1 MESVFHVLRVLL
13 VILEVLILFNLL
25 VAVHEL
31 GHFLAAR
38 WRGLV
43 VDKFRIW
50 FGKPIWKTTRGGVEY
65 SLGWIP
71 AGGFVALPQM
81 APMDSIE
88 GKLEGARPNLPPVSP
103 WDKIIVAFAGPLFSF
118 GLACVFAVIVWVV
131 GRPVSEG
138 ETNLTIGYVATDS
151 PAERAGLRPGDRIL
165 EVDGQRPTRFGGMSN
180 SVVWYITRSE
190 EKTIPFKVER
200 DGQILTFQP
209 SPELPQRS
217 GWWRRAETRHVGL
230 GAAFTPM
237 VAKVAPGSPA
247 DRAGLRTND
256 LIKTLNGAP
265 LLHIQQFY
273 ETEQNSYGQPLSL
286 GVERDGKPLSL
297 TLPGVPFQIFGVT
310 KGSPA
315 EEAGVKAN
323 DVLTAVNGQPA
334 TRFRD
339 LREATRASNGQ
350 PVELTLNR
358 PGEAAP
364 RTVRVLPRKPEGED
378 QYYTGMNLTSKEGG
392 TADGITWDSYGVMK
406 LDHPTPGEQIQQG
419 TMSIVNTLGAILSP
433 RSDIKVQHLGG
444 PVMILRAY
452 YLLFESPRGWQLA
465 LWFSVILNI
474 NLALLNLL
482 PFPVLDGG
490 HITLALLEMIRGKTL
505 NVRLLEAVQTACAML
520 LIGYML
526 YITFFDVGD
535 LVGGDN
541 GGGRQLKFRPAAAT
555 SEAAS
560 PTPGGSPTP

>member
-1 MESVFHVLRVLL
+1 MESVLHALRFLL
-13 VILEVLILFNLL
+13 VVLEVLVLFNLL

-50 FGKPIWKTTRGGVEY
+50 FGKPIWKTHRDGVEY

-88 GKLEGARPNLPPVSP
+88 GKIEGARPNLPPASP
-103 WDKIIVAFAGPLFSF
+103 LDKIIVAFAGPLFSF
-118 GLACVFAVIVWVV
+118 GLACVFAVVVWLV
-131 GRPVSEG
+131 GRPVSEQ
-138 ETNLTIGYVATDS
+138 ETNLTIGYVAPES
-151 PAERAGLRPGDRIL
+151 PAEKAGLKPGDRIV
-165 EVDGQRPTRFGGMSN
+165 EVDGQRPERFGGMSK

-190 EKTIPFKVER
+190 EATIPFKVVR
-200 DGQILTFQP
+200 DGQTLEFRATPQ
-209 SPELPQRS
+209 LPDKS
-217 GWWRRAETRHVGL
+217 SWWRRAETRHVGL
-230 GAAFTPM
+230 SPAFTPM

-247 DRAGLRTND
+247 ERAGLRTND
-256 LIKTLNGAP
+256 LVKLLNGAP
-265 LLHIQQFY
+265 LLHTQQFY
-273 ETEQNSYGQPLSL
+273 ETEQSHYGQPMEL
-286 GVERDGKPLSL
+286 GVERGGRPVSL

-310 KGSPA
+310 PGSPA
-315 EEAGVKAN
+315 EEGGIRAG
-323 DVLTAVNGQPA
+323 DVLTAVNGRPA
-334 TRFRD
+334 TRFLD
-339 LREATRASNGQ
+339 LREATRESGGQ
-350 PVELTLNR
+350 PVEMSLQR

-364 RTVRVLPRKPEGED
+364 RTVRVIPRKPEGED
-378 QYYTGMNLTSKEGG
+378 QFFTGLNLAARDGN
-392 TADGITWDSYGVMK
+392 TADGITWDSYGVVK
-406 LDHPTPGEQIQQG
+406 LDYPTPGEQVAG
-419 TMSIVNTLGAILSP
+419 GAMSIVNTLGAILSP

-465 LWFSVILNI
+465 LWFSVVLNI

-490 HITLALLEMIRGKTL
+490 HITLALLETVRGRTL
-505 NVRLLEAVQTACAML
+505 NVRLLEAVQTGCAML

-535 LVGGDN
+535 LLGGD
-541 GGGRQLKFRPAAAT
+541 GGRQLKFRPA
-555 SEAAS
+555 SNGAAS
-560 PTPGGSPTP
+560 PSSTPGASPGP